1 VTTTDSDAS
10 PTSAMLRR
18 VQLLLAKASD
28 SAATPEESET
38 YMAKATELM
47 ARYGIEQAMLNADK
61 PEGEREQVTSKQVVI
76 PGPYALDKRTLIHRI
91 AKVFNVR
98 DIRLNGLKP
107 MPGSVV
113 VQLFGFP
120 SDLAQVEL
128 MFASLTLQ
136 AIRDAMRE
144 RVPSWD
150 NTAAFRRTF
159 QVGFADV
166 VGERLVKTYGK
177 VEQEAT
183 AATPGTALVL
193 VDRRQQV
200 EQAFTLAFP
209 KTVQGRRRL
218 SGSGGK
224 AGRAAGQRADIGG
237 NKVSGGRVAL
247 GR

>member
-47 ARYGIEQAMLNADK
+47 ARYGIEQAMLDADK
-61 PEGEREQVTSKQVVI
+61 PKGEREQVTNKRVVI
-76 PGPYALDKRTLIHRI
+76 PGPYAMDKRSLLHRI
-91 AKVFNVR
+91 AKVFNVK
-98 DIRLNGLKP
+98 DIRLQGLKP
-107 MPGSVV
+107 MPGALV

-120 SDLAQVEL
+120 SELAQVEL

-136 AIRDAMRE
+136 AIRDVMRE

-159 QVGFADV
+159 LVGFADV

-177 VEQEAT
+177 VEREAT

-209 KTVQGRRRL
+209 RTVQGQRRL
-218 SGSGGK
+218 SGSGVN

-237 NKVSGGRVAL
+237 NKVGGGRVAL